1 MKKIVIII
9 VVILLLAAAGGGAY
23 YYFFMMENDPV
34 VVEEETETIVEKIAA
49 KKPAKPAIKP
59 NLDYFVI
66 SLRLNV
72 RSYPEKGSEIRSVL
86 RKGDSIKAL
95 EIKKPWVRI
104 SDFEVHNSGRDVAD
118 WVHMDFLS
126 HDMPE
131 ISEKEQRKTMLAL
144 IKRSDDLLAYEDRF
158 VIATQELVNSGKCT
172 FEDFELVGGWVRSVT
187 FNIEPVYFVYCGG
200 TSRGDKVYLNVD
212 TGETFQP

>member
-1 MKKIVIII
+1 MKKIVIIL
-9 VVILLLAAAGGGAY
+9 VVILLLAGGGGAY

-34 VVEEETETIVEKIAA
+34 VVDKKIETPVEQIVE

-59 NLDYFVI
+59 NLNYFVI
-66 SLRLNV
+66 SQRLNV

-86 RKGDSIKAL
+86 RKGNSIKAL

-126 HDMPE
+126 HDKPE
-131 ISEKEQRKTMLAL
+131 ISEKEQRKTMLDL
-144 IKRSDDLLAYEDRF
+144 IKRSDDLLVHEDRF